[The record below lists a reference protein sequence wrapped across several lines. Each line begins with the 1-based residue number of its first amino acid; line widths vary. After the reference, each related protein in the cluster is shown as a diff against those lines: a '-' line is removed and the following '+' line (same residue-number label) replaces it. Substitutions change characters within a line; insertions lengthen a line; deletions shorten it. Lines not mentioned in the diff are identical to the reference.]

1 MVRDQ
6 IYCLKK
12 LSSIF
17 FCVDLSFMIIIY
29 DLCLYHFLFLT
40 HVDRIYWRSLI
51 KDIWGTLYI
60 LYILYICIFNKPHLI
75 KYNIYIL
82 YFTPIHDIHI
92 CILFVYPLR
101 VSWKYNAHSIF
112 VVRVCVYIRVVLPR
126 ESFGTRSMTI
136 NVSTALHKSTDRSA
150 WKIRTIRYARKRYI
164 FSLGTSREAKVIDGG
179 RSSRALV
186 H

>member
-1 MVRDQ
+1 MLTYLSWLLFT
-6 IYCLKK
+6 IYVYI
-12 LSSIF
+12 IF
-17 FCVDLSFMIIIY
+17 FFLLTLTEYTEGVWSRISGAPYIY
-29 DLCLYHFLFLT
+29 
-40 HVDRIYWRSLI
+40 
-51 KDIWGTLYI
+51 YI
-60 LYILYICIFNKPHLI
+60 YILYICIFNKPHLI